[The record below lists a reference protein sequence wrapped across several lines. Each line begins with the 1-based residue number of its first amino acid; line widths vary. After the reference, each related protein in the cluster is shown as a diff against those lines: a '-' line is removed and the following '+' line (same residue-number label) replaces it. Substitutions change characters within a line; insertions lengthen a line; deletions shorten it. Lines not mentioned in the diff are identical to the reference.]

1 MYINEHIIEIDVQVV
16 YFKKESEKEIK
27 VKCVFKSGVL
37 EMLGFFT
44 FKFRCF
50 EKLNRIQLF
59 EDYFVYDLDLNHW
72 AFQISYCVQ
81 SSCC

>member
-1 MYINEHIIEIDVQVV
+1 MYKNEHIIEIDVQVV

-27 VKCVFKSGVL
+27 VKYVFKSGGL
-37 EMLGFFT
+37 ETLGFFT

-50 EKLNRIQLF
+50 EKLTRIQVF
-59 EDYFVYDLDLNHW
+59 EDYFVYNLDLNHW

>member
-1 MYINEHIIEIDVQVV
+1 MYIHEHIIEMDVQVV
-16 YFKKESEKEIK
+16 YFQKESEKEIK

-37 EMLGFFT
+37 EMLAFLT
-44 FKFRCF
+44 FKFKCF

-59 EDYFVYDLDLNHW
+59 EDYFVYDLDLNHRT
-72 AFQISYCVQ
+72 FQISHYVQ